1 LDCELRSLPASA
13 HLLHPSP
20 AFVACSSMQASHPQR
35 RRRQKPRKPQ
45 PSGAAGRAQTPV
57 PSRHDPVDGP
67 STPAGT
73 SAGVSSPEVDMHCPQ
88 PHRAFPGGAPVAQL
102 EHSHLPGAAWAPH
115 DEAAHELRELLGSNK
130 GKRSLILEGQQ
141 RPLSSVS
148 TSAGP
153 TPVPDERASPVAA
166 MHAPS
171 TSGRSGMSSQVRKV
185 FVGGVPQDMT
195 QDDLYTIFSEYGF
208 VKKAWL
214 QRYRA
219 SGAANSNPPHNHRGF
234 GFLIFYDGSSVEQ
247 LLGDNFSRFIV
258 LKDGR
263 KLEVKRAVNSNDML
277 VNSSETARA
286 PTRNVQQQQSTTGS
300 TWERPHVQAQ
310 QTPWQHDPRLGWLP
324 QAVSPQQTM
333 MMASTTLAST
343 PWTHGIDGQPLVM
356 SQMHPPAYSPVQAL
370 QLAGSA
376 NPRPPAMLLPS
387 NSAMQM
393 PANAGLPSN
402 SALQMSP
409 NGGFGKGQQQQ
420 GLTLTSGPVAG
431 MMATMPNNTM
441 QAVIAPVPGPT
452 GRIMPEQWAQQTLA
466 ASGAGVPW
474 PMGTA
479 LYSVGVVPEGGF
491 MQPPGQVVF
500 NSHQPSAQVPQ
511 AGEY

>member
-1 LDCELRSLPASA
+1 
-13 HLLHPSP
+13 
-20 AFVACSSMQASHPQR
+20 MQTSHPQR

-45 PSGAAGRAQTPV
+45 LSGAVDRAQTPV
-57 PSRHDPVDGP
+57 PSRQDPVDGP
-67 STPAGT
+67 VTPAGA
-73 SAGVSSPEVDMHCPQ
+73 SAGISSPEVDMHCPQ
-88 PHRAFPGGAPVAQL
+88 PHRAFPVGASVTQL
-102 EHSHLPGAAWAPH
+102 EHSHLPGAAWPPH

-130 GKRSLILEGQQ
+130 GKRSVILEGQQ

-153 TPVPDERASPVAA
+153 TPAPDERASPPVAA
-166 MHAPS
+166 AYPPT

-195 QDDLYTIFSEYGF
+195 QDDLYTIFSEYGC

-219 SGAANSNPPHNHRGF
+219 NGTASSNPPHNHRGF

-263 KLEVKRAVNSNDML
+263 KVEVKRAVNSNDIL
-277 VNSSETARA
+277 VNSTESARA
-286 PTRNVQQQQSTTGS
+286 PTRNVQQQQSTMAA
-300 TWERPHVQAQ
+300 TWERAHMQAQ
-310 QTPWQHDPRLGWLP
+310 QPPWQHDPRLGQWLP
-324 QAVSPQQTM
+324 QVVSQQNTM
-333 MMASTTLAST
+333 MLAST
-343 PWTHGIDGQPLVM
+343 PWTNGIDGGTPVVM
-356 SQMHPPAYSPVQAL
+356 SQAQPPAYSPVQAL
-370 QLAGSA
+370 HLAGSA

-387 NSAMQM
+387 S
-393 PANAGLPSN
+393 

-409 NGGFGKGQQQQ
+409 NGGLPSSSALQMPPSGGFGKLQQQHQ
-420 GLTLTSGPVAG
+420 GLTLTPGPVSG
-431 MMATMPNNTM
+431 MMATMPNNAM
-441 QAVIAPVPGPT
+441 QALIAPVPSGFRGELP
-452 GRIMPEQWAQQTLA
+452 GRMMPEQWAQPTTA
-466 ASGAGVPW
+466 ASGATVQW
-474 PMGTA
+474 PIGTA

-500 NSHQPSAQVPQ
+500 NNSHQPSAQPPQ
-511 AGEY
+511 AAEY